1 MKKNKKATSNDDL
14 PKSNKQDSMIG
25 RVNSGTRKNHA
36 DQPMSGSLGKQ
47 GKGKADMRTAGLD
60 TGDGN

>member
-1 MKKNKKATSNDDL
+1 MKHHKKRTAKDPT
-14 PKSNKQDSMIG
+14 KEKKQDSMIG
-25 RVNSGTRKNHA
+25 KVNSGTRKGHE

-47 GKGKADMRTAGLD
+47 GKGKADMNTAGLD

>member
-1 MKKNKKATSNDDL
+1 MKKNKKASSDREL
-14 PKSNKQDSMIG
+14 PKSKKQDSIIG
-25 RVNSGTRKNHA
+25 KVNSGTRKGHE

-47 GKGKADMRTAGLD
+47 GKGKPDMHTAGLD